1 MFHEWRTYEAMPGKL
16 PALHTHLEV
25 AARLFKK
32 HGLGVVGFWT
42 EEIGVGAQVNYMWI
56 YANLEERQKKLA
68 AFGEDPAWQQQVAE
82 ETQRE
87 GVIVAR
93 THNTM
98 LQLTPYSP
106 APRLS
111 TKVQEWRIYEAIP
124 GRLPDLHNRFAN
136 HTLRLFEK
144 HGMANI
150 GYWTEVFG
158 TSNRL
163 VYMLGYPSLEIG
175 KRAGQHSR
183 RTVIGSR
190 RGRSRRRMAPWW
202 QRPIPESCG
211 RLHTR
216 PKGEVLNLRLRL

>member
-1 MFHEWRTYEAMPGKL
+1 MPGKL

-32 HGLGVVGFWT
+32 HGLGVLGFWT

-56 YANLEERQKKLA
+56 YADLEERQKKLA

-87 GVIVAR
+87 RVIVAR

-106 APRLS
+106 TPRLS
-111 TKVQEWRIYEAIP
+111 TKVQEWRIYEAMP

-163 VYMLGYPSLEIG
+163 VYMLGYPNLGDREKSW
-175 KRAGQHSR
+175 AAFQ
-183 RTVIGSR
+183 
-190 RGRSRRRMAPWW
+190 ADPDW
-202 QRPIPESCG
+202 QRARAESEQNRTLVVKTYSRILRPTAYSPEG
-211 RLHTR
+211 
-216 PKGEVLNLRLRL
+216 

>member
-1 MFHEWRTYEAMPGKL
+1 MFYEWRTYEAMPGKL

-25 AARLFKK
+25 AARLFKR
-32 HGLGVVGFWT
+32 HGLGVLGFWT
-42 EEIGVGAQVNYMWI
+42 EEIGVGAQVNYMWL
-56 YANLEERQKKLA
+56 YADLDERQKKLA
-68 AFGEDPAWQQQVAE
+68 AFGEDLAWKQQVAE

-98 LQLTPYSP
+98 LQMTPYSP
-106 APRLS
+106 VPRIS
-111 TKVQEWRIYEAIP
+111 TKVQEWRIYEAMA

-163 VYMLGYPSLEIG
+163 VYMLGYPSLGDRE
-175 KRAGQHSR
+175 KSWAAFQ
-183 RTVIGSR
+183 
-190 RGRSRRRMAPWW
+190 ADPDW
-202 QRPIPESCG
+202 QRARAESEKNGTLVMKTYSRILRPTAYSPEG
-211 RLHTR
+211 
-216 PKGEVLNLRLRL
+216 